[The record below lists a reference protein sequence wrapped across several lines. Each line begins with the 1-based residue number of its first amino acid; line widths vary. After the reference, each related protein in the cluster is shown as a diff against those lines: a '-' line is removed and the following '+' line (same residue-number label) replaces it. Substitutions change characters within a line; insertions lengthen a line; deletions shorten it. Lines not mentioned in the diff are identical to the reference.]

1 MEHAALV
8 GQPDVMFALAPELRG
23 LALPVESRATCQT
36 CVLMSQKPS
45 EDRAP
50 FMKQELRCCT
60 FQPLLP
66 NYLIGRGLQAG
77 GSGAELLRA
86 AIGGDFDRRPTSL
99 GPTEAWLKQYRE
111 LGHGGF
117 GRTPEMKCAFYVG
130 GEHSCG
136 IWQTR
141 GAVCRTWHCRYVD
154 AERGEVLWRAVRDLI
169 RLVEHKLSQWLVA
182 QGTPPTPSDSAESWA
197 DWYLRC
203 AERLDATPVDE
214 LVAKKMAGIEELR
227 AQLRSVHEQ
236 LASPRPMPDQ
246 VSPAVGAV
254 TVLDCGDVLMS
265 GYSFRDFERLDRGIF
280 AFLAA
285 LDGSRPWRPVL
296 AEVNATLETP
306 VPEEAIERLW
316 WLGAFADAS

>member
-23 LALPVESRATCQT
+23 LALPVESRATCQS
-36 CVLMSQKPS
+36 CVLLAKKPS

-50 FMKQELRCCT
+50 FMMDELRCCT

-66 NYLIGRGLQAG
+66 NYLVGRGLQAG
-77 GSGAELLRA
+77 GTGAELLRA

-111 LGHGGF
+111 LGYEGF
-117 GRTPEMKCAFYVG
+117 GRTPALNCAFYVG

-154 AERGEVLWRAVRDLI
+154 AERGGVLWRAVRDLI
-169 RLVEHKLSQWLVA
+169 RLVEHKLSTWLVS
-182 QGTPPTPSDSAESWA
+182 QGTPPQDTDSPDIWVR
-197 DWYLRC
+197 WYIQCSEL
-203 AERLDATPVDE
+203 LDATPVEE
-214 LVAKKMAGIEELR
+214 LAAKKMAGLEELR
-227 AQLRSVHEQ
+227 AQLRSVHAQ
-236 LASPRPMPDQ
+236 LVTPRPMPEK
-246 VSPAVGAV
+246 VSPAVGSV
-254 TVLDCGDVLMS
+254 TVLECGDVLLS

-285 LDGSRPWRPVL
+285 LDGSRPWREVL
-296 AEVNATLETP
+296 AEVNVDLETP
-306 VPEEAIERLW
+306 VPAEAIERLW